1 MITFLQAGEV
11 PSALSAGSARL
22 FLFWALAVAP
32 GVPYTLL
39 YMGHRKNLLN
49 KRVMLSN
56 LMSEEG
62 VFDSYKARFGQ
73 IDDKRERIVGGLF
86 DLYYRA
92 GTYWMAV
99 VLNMVVVT
107 IGTAIGMI
115 RVGISL
121 GLPSD
126 IEVLVRNAPQMLML
140 TMGFA
145 GAYLLGLYDT
155 LRRCRTSDLSAYSLH
170 FMWVHMILAS
180 ILAPL
185 VCQAFTP
192 AVGAPVAFG
201 LGLLPIKDTVDFARE
216 SAKKKLEMSATDQ
229 PPSGPA
235 LSLVQGLN
243 KDVIDRLEEEGITST
258 VELAYYEPIKL
269 FLKTNFQW
277 AWVIDVM
284 DQAILINYIGYK
296 VASLRPVGIRG
307 AIEMTVLGE
316 PTETGTAAQQ
326 RISKVTALVANRLGI
341 TADEALNLGDNLYE
355 DGQVDLLWELFKP
368 YGEENRLEEPAPKT
382 LGGTDGKPIPAQLPA
397 TTTS

>member
-1 MITFLQAGEV
+1 MIRIFQAGQI
-11 PSALSAGSARL
+11 SSTLGAGRL
-22 FLFWALAVAP
+22 FLLWAIAVAP

-49 KRVMLSN
+49 KRDMLNN

-62 VFDSYKARFGQ
+62 VLDSYRARFGQ
-73 IDDKRERIVGGLF
+73 IGDKREKIVAGLF

-107 IGTAIGMI
+107 IGMAIGMI
-115 RVGISL
+115 RVGISFE
-121 GLPSD
+121 LPD
-126 IEVLVRNAPQMLML
+126 EIEALAKNAPL
-140 TMGFA
+140 TLSMGFA

-170 FMWVHMILAS
+170 FTWVHMILAS

-185 VCQAFTP
+185 VGQAFTP
-192 AVGAPVAFG
+192 AIGAPVAFG

-216 SAKKKLEMSATDQ
+216 SAKKKLEMNTAAQT
-229 PPSGPA
+229 PNGPA
-235 LSLVQGLN
+235 LGLVQGLN

-258 VELAYYEPIKL
+258 VELAYYDPIKL

-284 DQAILINYIGYK
+284 DQAILINYVGHKIE
-296 VASLRPVGIRG
+296 VLRPVGIRG

-326 RISKVTALVANRLGI
+326 RISNVVSIVAKKLGM

-368 YGEENRLEEPAPKT
+368 YGEENKLEQQPRPNP
-382 LGGTDGKPIPAQLPA
+382 LGGADSS
-397 TTTS
+397 TTPTAEKGRRH

>member
-1 MITFLQAGEV
+1 MNTIIQAAQASPAWSTG
-11 PSALSAGSARL
+11 RL
-22 FLFWALAVAP
+22 ILLWVIAVAP
-32 GVPYTLL
+32 GVPYSLL

-49 KRVMLSN
+49 KRNMLNN

-62 VFDSYKARFGQ
+62 VFDSYQARFGQ
-73 IDDKRERIVGGLF
+73 ADEKREKREKIVADLF

-99 VLNMVVVT
+99 ALNIVVVT
-107 IGTAIGMI
+107 MGMAIGMI
-115 RVGISL
+115 RAGISL
-121 GLPSD
+121 GLPGE
-126 IEVLVRNAPQMLML
+126 IEALARSAPL
-140 TMGFA
+140 TLSMGFA
-145 GAYLLGLYDT
+145 GAYLLSLYDT

-170 FMWVHMILAS
+170 FTWVHMILAS

-216 SAKKKLEMSATDQ
+216 SAKKKLEMSPTTQASKG
-229 PPSGPA
+229 PP

-258 VELAYYEPIKL
+258 VELAYYDPIKL

-284 DQAILINYIGYK
+284 DQAILINYIGDK
-296 VASLRPVGIRG
+296 IEVLRPVGIRG

-316 PTETGTAAQQ
+316 PTRAGATVQQ
-326 RISKVTALVANRLGI
+326 RISNVVAIVASRLGM
-341 TADEALNLGDNLYE
+341 TQDEALNLGDNLYE

-368 YGEENRLEEPAPKT
+368 YGEENKLEEQPGPNPAV
-382 LGGTDGKPIPAQLPA
+382 
-397 TTTS
+397 

>member
-1 MITFLQAGEV
+1 MNTIIQAAQASPAWSTG
-11 PSALSAGSARL
+11 RL
-22 FLFWALAVAP
+22 ILLWVIAVAP
-32 GVPYTLL
+32 GVPYILL

-49 KRVMLSN
+49 KRNMLNN
-56 LMSEEG
+56 LMSEGG
-62 VFDSYKARFGQ
+62 VFDSYQARFGQ
-73 IDDKRERIVGGLF
+73 ADEKREKREKIVADLF

-99 VLNMVVVT
+99 ALNIVVVT
-107 IGTAIGMI
+107 MGMAIGMI
-115 RVGISL
+115 RAGISL
-121 GLPSD
+121 GLPAE
-126 IEVLVRNAPQMLML
+126 IEALARSAPL
-140 TMGFA
+140 TLSMGFA
-145 GAYLLGLYDT
+145 GAYLLSLYDT

-170 FMWVHMILAS
+170 FTWVHMILAS

-216 SAKKKLEMSATDQ
+216 SAKKKLEMSTTTQASKA
-229 PPSGPA
+229 PP

-258 VELAYYEPIKL
+258 VELAYYDPIKL

-284 DQAILINYIGYK
+284 DQAILINYIGDK
-296 VASLRPVGIRG
+296 IEVLRPVGIRG

-316 PTETGTAAQQ
+316 PTRAGATVQQ
-326 RISKVTALVANRLGI
+326 RISNVVAIVASRLGM
-341 TADEALNLGDNLYE
+341 TQDEALNLGDNLYE

-368 YGEENRLEEPAPKT
+368 YGEENKLEEQPGPNPAV
-382 LGGTDGKPIPAQLPA
+382 
-397 TTTS
+397 